1 MRFEEKTRLVLAV
14 LLPLT
19 QRQTPGE
26 CLTCFLALFLSA
38 QERASG
44 ATAAQN
50 DNLKTE
56 SSNEKDK
63 TDTKCHLEEST
74 KHLRWQLC
82 PATHQC
88 TATMG

>member
-1 MRFEEKTRLVLAV
+1 MRFEGKTRLVLTV

-26 CLTCFLALFLSA
+26 CLTCFLVLFLSA

-56 SSNEKDK
+56 SLNETDK

-74 KHLRWQLC
+74 KPLQWQLC
-82 PATHQC
+82 LATHQYM
-88 TATMG
+88 ATMG